1 MKYIITESQLSKL
14 HVRRRLDN
22 LGKYVTSTYTWLN
35 PSAYDDYDDFF
46 RSVVFSS
53 VSDFLAE
60 EMDLDYDTYNKI
72 RDESLSFIGDII
84 RQEYGDRIREY
95 YNKEIKR

>member
-1 MKYIITESQLSKL
+1 MKYIITESQLSNL
-14 HVRRRLDN
+14 FVRRRVNN
-22 LGKYVTSTYTWLN
+22 LGQYVTSTYTWLN

-46 RSVVFSS
+46 RSVVFRSL
-53 VSDFLAE
+53 SDFLAE

-72 RDESLSFIGDII
+72 RDESLSYIGDII

>member
-1 MKYIITESQLSKL
+1 MIITESQLSKL
-14 HVRRRLDN
+14 HVRRRLEN

-35 PSAYDDYDDFF
+35 PRAYDDYDDFF
-46 RSVVFSS
+46 RSVVFRSL
-53 VSDFLAE
+53 SDFLAE

-95 YNKEIKR
+95 YDWVMSM

>member
-1 MKYIITESQLSKL
+1 MKYIITESQLSNL
-14 HVRRRLDN
+14 FVRRRVNN
-22 LGKYVTSTYTWLN
+22 LGQYVTSTYTWLN

-46 RSVVFSS
+46 RSVVFRSL
-53 VSDFLAE
+53 SDFLAE

-84 RQEYGDRIREY
+84 RQEYGDIIREY
-95 YNKEIKR
+95 YNKEINR

>member
-1 MKYIITESQLSKL
+1 MKYIITESQLSNL
-14 HVRRRLDN
+14 FVRRRLDN
-22 LGKYVTSTYTWLN
+22 LGKYVTSTYTWLD
-35 PSAYDDYDDFF
+35 PRAYDDYDDFF
-46 RSVVFSS
+46 RRVVFRSL
-53 VSDFLAE
+53 SDFLAE

-95 YNKEIKR
+95 YNKEIKG

>member
-1 MKYIITESQLSKL
+1 MIITESQLSKL

-35 PSAYDDYDDFF
+35 PRAYNDYDDFF
-46 RSVVFSS
+46 RSVVFRSL
-53 VSDFLAE
+53 SDFLAE

-95 YNKEIKR
+95 YEWVMSM